1 MRGWLL
7 MQQILNKEVRA
18 IVTVARLKLQQLFLI
33 HCPYVSAVCSTLICI
48 NTSLETEVW
57 QTLVCRLSSEP
68 RGLVSLYRGE
78 GKRGG
83 QQGISGNAGEEI
95 TENSYVY
102 LCSFLGIVIG
112 RHQ

>member
-1 MRGWLL
+1 
-7 MQQILNKEVRA
+7 MQQILNEEVRA
-18 IVTVARLKLQQLFLI
+18 IVAVARLKLQQLFLI

-48 NTSLETEVW
+48 NSSLETEVW

-68 RGLVSLYRGE
+68 RGSLVIHYRGE

-95 TENSYVY
+95 IENSYVY

-112 RHQ
+112 RHL